1 MWKEHHPE
9 GSTHVLP
16 SVEEAVETV
25 RRLCNANPDR
35 PAYILATGSFRI
47 VGGVLTIL
55 EGEGIGT
62 EPSSSLDGT
71 PRASPKS

>member
-25 RRLCNANPDR
+25 RSLCSAKPDR

-62 EPSSSLDGT
+62 EPSSSSENTL
-71 PRASPKS
+71 RASPRS